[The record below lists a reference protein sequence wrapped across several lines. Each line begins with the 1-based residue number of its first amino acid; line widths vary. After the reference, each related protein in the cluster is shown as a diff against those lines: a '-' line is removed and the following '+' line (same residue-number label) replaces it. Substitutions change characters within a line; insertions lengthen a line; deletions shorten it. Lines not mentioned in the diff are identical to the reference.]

1 MDTELLNG
9 KDLTK
14 YMWGCDGS
22 GIKKTLMEW
31 LENLRGVIVLTG
43 GCDWNWR
50 QLSSTHI
57 RDGLRVTVWSL
68 EASQHPNK
76 RGGAVNLDQFNWA
89 DLKGPRVRQQ
99 QHIPAK
105 NSETEPDVYFQRCW
119 TVLTHNCHDLE
130 NRSQRQDITALSGWK
145 GWKPSS
151 PLRYHLGKEQRKEG
165 WSWWE
170 YLQVGDWHE
179 LKERGSYIIG
189 KFCKPPWL
197 SIGQGLLK
205 KIRWL

>member
-76 RGGAVNLDQFNWA
+76 RGGAVNLDQ
-89 DLKGPRVRQQ
+89 LKGPSIRQQ

-105 NSETEPDVYFQRCW
+105 
-119 TVLTHNCHDLE
+119 
-130 NRSQRQDITALSGWK
+130 SQRLNQMYIFKDAGQCSLTTAMTWRTGARGKISQLYQDGKAENLLLSDTILVKSKGRKDGLDGNICKLETDINWK
-145 GWKPSS
+145 
-151 PLRYHLGKEQRKEG
+151 
-165 WSWWE
+165 
-170 YLQVGDWHE
+170 
-179 LKERGSYIIG
+179 RGVAT
-189 KFCKPPWL
+189 
-197 SIGQGLLK
+197 
-205 KIRWL
+205 